1 MKKIGL
7 IAGNGKLPLIF
18 LNRCAESGYEL
29 FPVYLFDSVES
40 DIKNHRNAIKYSV
53 AQVGKIMKYFKSNDV
68 TELIMLGKVEK
79 DLIFSN
85 LKFDLIATKILL
97 SSRNKKDKNIL
108 LAIINYIESENIKV
122 LPQNYLLDDLMTKD
136 LNYTSTVP
144 KDADIETIRVG
155 IEASKMLTIIDAG
168 QTAVVKDG
176 SVISLEGVEG
186 TDKTIQRAYDLAGK
200 NCIIVKSA
208 RPKQDNRIDIPTIG
222 LDTIKKIV
230 EINAKG
236 IVIGADKMLFLDQD
250 EVISYA
256 NKNKIFIKGMKY
268 D

>member
-18 LNRCAESGYEL
+18 LNRCVESGYEL
-29 FPVYLFDSVES
+29 FPVYLFDSVEN

-122 LPQNYLLDDLMTKD
+122 LPQNNQNQLLNL
-136 LNYTSTVP
+136 
-144 KDADIETIRVG
+144 
-155 IEASKMLTIIDAG
+155 
-168 QTAVVKDG
+168 
-176 SVISLEGVEG
+176 
-186 TDKTIQRAYDLAGK
+186 
-200 NCIIVKSA
+200 
-208 RPKQDNRIDIPTIG
+208 
-222 LDTIKKIV
+222 
-230 EINAKG
+230 
-236 IVIGADKMLFLDQD
+236 
-250 EVISYA
+250 
-256 NKNKIFIKGMKY
+256 
-268 D
+268 